1 MKNNNKMSNNMAAL
15 IIVVVCILLA
25 ILRVCIFPSPRYNIN
40 RDKENAYTE
49 YLKKN
54 NINQKG
60 N

>member
-1 MKNNNKMSNNMAAL
+1 MKNNKTGIIL
-15 IIVVVCILLA
+15 IIVVVVVLS
-25 ILRVCIFPSPRYNIN
+25 ILRAVFFPSPRYTVN

-54 NINQKG
+54 NIDQKG